1 MGIFGQVW
9 MWSSLAFLL
18 GAVLCWLLVALPA
31 RRRVLELEADVA
43 TRARRQPERE
53 PRRRSVDDREDE
65 LNREYARGGGMVPGL
80 DDDPDG
86 FDSLTRSYAG
96 SRRDSEPYEVPMN
109 RGRFDQPPPPPPPPD
124 PFAPPERSEPLFAG
138 PPSAMSD
145 GGLIAPPETDPA
157 ETQLIAPNATA
168 TQYIPASSMNLP
180 EQQLQAPP
188 EVPSQAPSPLMSQ
201 PPSDRGWFDDELRG
215 ELADQPPE
223 EQPPTVRRPPVSAD
237 TTTNLPIQ
245 EPSPILSRLIDDD
258 PDDELHSEPHA
269 VAEEQQ
275 RPRSAIEDDSGGTVF
290 TQRTRPIPGELIRQI
305 DEAGPGSLVDDMA
318 DDADGSTDGSTDGGT
333 DGGGPGSDQT
343 EENEPVAARH
353 GASNGVVEQAAEVT
367 SVVAPVAETAQEQTV
382 VASGA
387 LRTAAG
393 ESAQREAVEPK
404 IPPGVTVHTEPSK
417 LPKRVPSKPQ
427 SRAPFGVMPSTD
439 PTRTGSRPAP
449 TAAAAVA
456 ASEPTR
462 SLFEPIVPASDGA
475 PVPPPPNKLRDG
487 NGGGR
492 GPFGPG
498 SAMPLPGG
506 ASPAPEFTIK
516 ASVAALRYCTPESP
530 QFGRTVAEVWFRT
543 AADAERVGFRP
554 VG

>member
-9 MWSSLAFLL
+9 LWSSLAFLL

-31 RRRVLELEADVA
+31 RRRVLELEADGA

-53 PRRRSVDDREDE
+53 SRRRQVDDREDE
-65 LNREYARGGGMVPGL
+65 LSREYARSGGMVPGI

-86 FDSLTRSYAG
+86 SLARPG
-96 SRRDSEPYEVPMN
+96 RRDAYEVPMN
-109 RGRFDQPPPPPPPPD
+109 RGRFDQPPPPD
-124 PFAPPERSEPLFAG
+124 PFAPEHSEPLFAG

-145 GGLIAPPETDPA
+145 DGLIAPPEIDPA
-157 ETQLIAPNATA
+157 QTELAAPSASA
-168 TQYIPASSMNLP
+168 TQYIPAASMNLP
-180 EQQLQAPP
+180 TPQLEAPP
-188 EVPSQAPSPLMSQ
+188 EVPSHAQTELMSL

-215 ELADQPPE
+215 ALAEQAPE
-223 EQPPTVRRPPVSAD
+223 EQPPTVRRQPVSAA

-245 EPSPILSRLIDDD
+245 EPSPILSRLVDDD
-258 PDDELHSEPHA
+258 PDDEAHGHA
-269 VAEEQQ
+269 DE
-275 RPRSAIEDDSGGTVF
+275 RPAIEDDSGGTVF

-305 DEAGPGSLVDDMA
+305 DETGPGSLVDDMA
-318 DDADGSTDGSTDGGT
+318 DETDEDGQR
-333 DGGGPGSDQT
+333 SDQT

-353 GASNGVVEQAAEVT
+353 GASNGSDPQATEVT
-367 SVVAPVAETAQEQTV
+367 SVEALVAETAQEQTV

-393 ESAQREAVEPK
+393 ESQREAVEPK
-404 IPPGVTVHTEPSK
+404 IPPGVTVTADPSR

-427 SRAPFGVMPSTD
+427 SRAPFGVMPSTE

-449 TAAAAVA
+449 AAAA

-462 SLFEPIVPASDGA
+462 SLFEPIVPASDGT

-506 ASPAPEFTIK
+506 ASPSPEFTIK

>member
-9 MWSSLAFLL
+9 LWSSLAFLL

-53 PRRRSVDDREDE
+53 SRRRPADDREDQ
-65 LNREYARGGGMVPGL
+65 LNREYARGGMVPGI

-86 FDSLTRSYAG
+86 SEG
-96 SRRDSEPYEVPMN
+96 SDGFPSRPGRRDAYEVPMN
-109 RGRFDQPPPPPPPPD
+109 RGRFDEPPPPD
-124 PFAPPERSEPLFAG
+124 PFAPERSEPLFGG
-138 PPSAMSD
+138 PPSAMPSAMSE
-145 GGLIAPPETDPA
+145 GGLMAPPETDH
-157 ETQLIAPNATA
+157 APTELVSPSASA
-168 TQYIPASSMNLP
+168 TQYIPAASMNLP
-180 EQQLQAPP
+180 TPQLETAP
-188 EVPSQAPSPLMSQ
+188 EVPAESFQQ
-201 PPSDRGWFDDELRG
+201 PPAQPPGWFDDELRG

-223 EQPPTVRRPPVSAD
+223 EQPPTVRRAPVSAA

-245 EPSPILSRLIDDD
+245 EPSPILSRLVDDD
-258 PDDELHSEPHA
+258 PEGESPGDA
-269 VAEEQQ
+269 AEEE

-305 DEAGPGSLVDDMA
+305 DESGPGSLVDDMA
-318 DDADGSTDGSTDGGT
+318 DEADGGVGGER
-333 DGGGPGSDQT
+333 GDQT

-353 GASNGVVEQAAEVT
+353 SASNGAAPQDSEVT
-367 SVVAPVAETAQEQTV
+367 SVAAPVAETAQEQTV

-404 IPPGVTVHTEPSK
+404 IPPGVTVTAEPSK

-427 SRAPFGVMPSTD
+427 SRTPFGIMPSTE
-439 PTRTGSRPAP
+439 PSRTGSRPAP
-449 TAAAAVA
+449 AAAASAA

-462 SLFEPIVPASDGA
+462 SLFEPIVPASDGT

-506 ASPAPEFTIK
+506 ASPSPEFTIK

>member
-9 MWSSLAFLL
+9 LWSSLAFLL

-53 PRRRSVDDREDE
+53 ARRQPERESRRRPADARDDEPIWE
-65 LNREYARGGGMVPGL
+65 HARGGMVPGL

-86 FDSLTRSYAG
+86 AEPLTRSYSG

-109 RGRFDQPPPPPPPPD
+109 RGRFEPEPTPD
-124 PFAPPERSEPLFAG
+124 PFAPERSEPLFAG
-138 PPSAMSD
+138 PPSAMSE
-145 GGLIAPPETDPA
+145 GGLIAPPETQAA
-157 ETQLIAPNATA
+157 ETELVSPPAAA
-168 TQYIPASSMNLP
+168 TQYISASSMNLP
-180 EQQLQAPP
+180 AQPLQAPP
-188 EVPSQAPSPLMSQ
+188 EVPVQPSQ

-223 EQPPTVRRPPVSAD
+223 EQPPLTVRHPPVSAAA

-245 EPSPILSRLIDDD
+245 EPSPILSRLVDDD
-258 PDDELHSEPHA
+258 PDGEPQGEPD
-269 VAEEQQ
+269 AEE

-305 DEAGPGSLVDDMA
+305 DEAGPESLVDDMA
-318 DDADGSTDGSTDGGT
+318 DDLADDGG
-333 DGGGPGSDQT
+333 PPPDQT
-343 EENEPVAARH
+343 VENEPVAARH
-353 GASNGVVEQAAEVT
+353 GASNGVVEQATEVT
-367 SVVAPVAETAQEQTV
+367 SEAAPVAETAQEQTV
-382 VASGA
+382 VASA
-387 LRTAAG
+387 LRTEAG

-404 IPPGVTVHTEPSK
+404 VPPGVTVQTEPSK

-427 SRAPFGVMPSTD
+427 SRTPFGVMPSTES
-439 PTRTGSRPAP
+439 TRTGSRPAP
-449 TAAAAVA
+449 ATAAAAA
-456 ASEPTR
+456 AGEPTR
-462 SLFEPIVPASDGA
+462 SLFEPIVPASDGT

-506 ASPAPEFTIK
+506 ASPSPEFTIK

>member
-9 MWSSLAFLL
+9 LWSSLAFLL

-31 RRRVLELEADVA
+31 RRRVLELEADGA

-53 PRRRSVDDREDE
+53 SRRRQVDDREDE
-65 LNREYARGGGMVPGL
+65 LNREYARSGGMVPGL
-80 DDDPDG
+80 DEDSDG
-86 FDSLTRSYAG
+86 SLPR
-96 SRRDSEPYEVPMN
+96 RRDAYEVPMN
-109 RGRFDQPPPPPPPPD
+109 RGRFDQPPPSD
-124 PFAPPERSEPLFAG
+124 PFEPERSEPLFAG

-145 GGLIAPPETDPA
+145 GGLIAPPETDA
-157 ETQLIAPNATA
+157 ERTELASPSASA
-168 TQYIPASSMNLP
+168 TQYIPAASMNLP
-180 EQQLQAPP
+180 APQLEAPP
-188 EVPSQAPSPLMSQ
+188 EVPAQTELMSQ

-215 ELADQPPE
+215 ALAEQPPE
-223 EQPPTVRRPPVSAD
+223 EQPPTVRRQPVSAA

-245 EPSPILSRLIDDD
+245 EPSPILSRLVDDD
-258 PDDELHSEPHA
+258 PEGEDHGDADE
-269 VAEEQQ
+269 
-275 RPRSAIEDDSGGTVF
+275 RPAIEDDSGGTVF

-305 DEAGPGSLVDDMA
+305 DETGPGSLVDDMA
-318 DDADGSTDGSTDGGT
+318 DDSDE
-333 DGGGPGSDQT
+333 PGQRGDQT
-343 EENEPVAARH
+343 EENEPVSARH
-353 GASNGVVEQAAEVT
+353 GASNGSDPQATEVT
-367 SVVAPVAETAQEQTV
+367 SVAAPVAETAQEQTV

-393 ESAQREAVEPK
+393 ESQREAVEAK
-404 IPPGVTVHTEPSK
+404 IPPGVTVTAEPSK

-427 SRAPFGVMPSTD
+427 SRAPFGVMPSTES
-439 PTRTGSRPAP
+439 TRTSSRSMPSPPAP
-449 TAAAAVA
+449 AS
-456 ASEPTR
+456 SEPSR
-462 SLFEPIVPASDGA
+462 SLFEPIVPASDGT

-506 ASPAPEFTIK
+506 ASPSPEFTIK

>member
-9 MWSSLAFLL
+9 LWSSLAFLL

-53 PRRRSVDDREDE
+53 HRRRPVDDREDE
-65 LNREYARGGGMVPGL
+65 LNREYARSGGLVPGL
-80 DDDPDG
+80 DDDPG
-86 FDSLTRSYAG
+86 GSDSLARPFGG
-96 SRRDSEPYEVPMN
+96 SRRDAEPYEVPMN
-109 RGRFDQPPPPPPPPD
+109 RGRFDQPPPPD
-124 PFAPPERSEPLFAG
+124 PFAPDRSEPLFAG
-138 PPSAMSD
+138 PPSAMPSAMSE

-157 ETQLIAPNATA
+157 QTELIAPSAPSASA

-180 EQQLQAPP
+180 EPQLQAPP
-188 EVPSQAPSPLMSQ
+188 EVPTPSQ

-223 EQPPTVRRPPVSAD
+223 EQPPTVRRPPVSAA

-245 EPSPILSRLIDDD
+245 EPSPILSRLVDDD
-258 PDDELHSEPHA
+258 PDA
-269 VAEEQQ
+269 AEEQE

-318 DDADGSTDGSTDGGT
+318 DEVADDADGDGQRG
-333 DGGGPGSDQT
+333 DQT

-353 GASNGVVEQAAEVT
+353 GASNGVVEQATEVT
-367 SVVAPVAETAQEQTV
+367 SDAAPVAETAQEQTV

-393 ESAQREAVEPK
+393 EPAQREAVEPK
-404 IPPGVTVHTEPSK
+404 IPPGVTVQAEPSK

-427 SRAPFGVMPSTD
+427 SRAPFGDMPSLD
-439 PTRTGSRPAP
+439 PTRTGSR
-449 TAAAAVA
+449 AAVA
-456 ASEPTR
+456 AANEPTR
-462 SLFEPIVPASDGA
+462 SLFEPIVPASDGT
-475 PVPPPPNKLRDG
+475 PSPPPPNKLRDG

-506 ASPAPEFTIK
+506 ASPSPEFTIK